1 MNETRKDKPYVW
13 KNYFSMLAH
22 AGLPWG
28 LMAVCFV
35 LSLLVAVLS
44 LALGGQ
50 IAVVFQDHTPAR
62 EMIPEMWKLIA
73 IIAAGVACMIAGS
86 HLQGVV
92 TARIDRNV
100 QKYAVSRIF
109 YLKTKDLEAADTR
122 EFITRLTDD
131 TAKNSPFLIE
141 LAINEIPRLFYIVAA
156 IVSVSQVGEP
166 SLVGAMF
173 LLIPGIAGLAFVSGH
188 ITYRNRNKI
197 QARLAGVTARLA
209 EKIDDIELI
218 KSYSAEEKEIAAGSR
233 VLDELNAV
241 RKEGALIDH
250 INKFISNMI
259 WFIDVVIIVVPP
271 TLLMFSGAIDRA
283 AYVAYLTIALRFE
296 TYVKEHLQ
304 VWVSL
309 KEAQGAT
316 RRLSAVLDLDNEKDA
331 AAGAAAASGDIVFTD
346 VSFAY
351 AEESILKDLS
361 FTIERGKKT
370 GIVGLSGSGK
380 STVLNLIERFY
391 EPDEGTIC
399 LGGQD
404 IGTVDYASHRSRF
417 AYLPQNAPALSGS
430 VREMLCW
437 SADREYSDE
446 EMEQALR
453 DVLLYDDI
461 IALGG
466 LDRPIGHNGENLSG
480 GQRQKL
486 GIARMLLSDSE
497 IVLLDEATS
506 ALDPEATALIQKK
519 IDEKCAGKTQVLVA
533 HDLSTIRNAD
543 KILVLEQGKLVGQG
557 THEELM
563 RALPLYAGLV
573 KGV

>member
-1 MNETRKDKPYVW
+1 MNTNRKDKPQVW
-13 KNYFSMLAH
+13 KNYFSMLKH
-22 AGLPWG
+22 AGLPWV
-28 LMAVCFV
+28 LMIVCFV

-50 IAVVFQDHTPAR
+50 IATVFQDNVSAR
-62 EMIPEMWKLIA
+62 EMIPEMLKLIV
-73 IIAAGVACMIAGS
+73 IIVIGVACMIAGS

-92 TARIDRNV
+92 TAQIDRNV
-100 QKYAVSRIF
+100 QKYAVRRIF
-109 YLKTKDLEAADTR
+109 YLKTEDLEAADTR

-156 IVSVSQVGEP
+156 IVSVSQVGQP

-173 LLIPGIAGLAFVSGH
+173 LLIPGIVLLAFVSGL
-188 ITYRNRNKI
+188 ITFRNRNKI
-197 QARLAGVTARLA
+197 QARLADVTAKLA
-209 EKIDDIELI
+209 EKIDDIEVI
-218 KSYSAEEKEIAAGSR
+218 KSYSTEEKEIVSGNR

-241 RKEGALIDH
+241 RKEGALVDH

-271 TLLMFSGAIDRA
+271 TLLMFNGAIDRA
-283 AYVAYLTIALRFE
+283 TYLAYLTIALRFE
-296 TYVKEHLQ
+296 TYVKEHLK

-316 RRLSAVLDLDNEKDA
+316 RRLSAVLDLDNERDA
-331 AAGAAAASGDIVFTD
+331 AAETVRAPGDITFTN

-351 AEESILKDLS
+351 AEENILENLS
-361 FTIERGKKT
+361 FTIEQGKKT

-380 STVLNLIERFY
+380 STVLNLIEKFY
-391 EPDEGTIC
+391 EPDEGSIF

-404 IGTVDYASHRSRF
+404 IGRMDYASYRSGF

-466 LDRPIGHNGENLSG
+466 LDHQIGHNGENLSG

-497 IVLLDEATS
+497 VVLLDEATS

-543 KILVLEQGKLVGQG
+543 KILVLEKGKLAGQG
-557 THEELM
+557 THEDLM
-563 RALPLYAGLV
+563 KTLPLYAELV